1 MLWDIRELQL
11 PRRLPPGVRR
21 RADDRR
27 GEGDLRGT
35 PGARPIG
42 HDPALRREARMSA
55 QSTKSRFERALVEL
69 QVGPKV
75 YCRWGWQRQGHGA
88 LRLYRGVPE
97 FKVSQVIARHSERSE
112 ESRPGQAIWV
122 LSREILRFTAFRS
135 E

>member
-1 MLWDIRELQL
+1 
-11 PRRLPPGVRR
+11 
-21 RADDRR
+21 
-27 GEGDLRGT
+27 
-35 PGARPIG
+35 
-42 HDPALRREARMSA
+42 MSA
-55 QSTKSRFERALVEL
+55 QSTKSRFKRALVEL

-97 FKVSQVIARHSERSE
+97 FKVFQVIARHSERSE
-112 ESRPGQAIWV
+112 ESCPGQAIWV